1 VIRDGA
7 ARRLLSQAVLRV
19 DESRALSYALS
30 LTLAA
35 TPRETLSGEEIDALC
50 QLAYEL
56 QTKLDGALEL
66 LREIEMA
73 HDPGWP
79 PPQLLPPGAA

>member
-7 ARRLLSQAVLRV
+7 TRRLLSRAVVVV

-30 LTLAA
+30 MALAA

-56 QTKLDGALEL
+56 QAKLNGVLEL
-66 LREIEMA
+66 LREIERA
-73 HDPGWP
+73 PNPGWP
-79 PPQLLPPGAA
+79 PPPLLPPGAA